1 MRCARIV
8 LSEDNQMI
16 YRPTLQWIAENAKNY
31 PFSTKRW
38 FHLPSQEY
46 NGWLIYN
53 KKDVGFLRERFAI
66 PVLSEREMKEGFY
79 FVDMVH

>member
-1 MRCARIV
+1 
-8 LSEDNQMI
+8 MI

-31 PFSTKRW
+31 PFSIKRW
-38 FHLPSQEY
+38 VRLPSQEY
-46 NGWLIYN
+46 NGWLNYN
-53 KKDVGFLRERFAI
+53 KAVLRKRFAI